1 MNKSIKRLTTSVAV
15 ITALTAASN
24 FMPHVSADKIEIEPM
39 FTYGE
44 SLDNTQFEETKDVLG
59 VEDGAEEIEV
69 QIDEL
74 NGLLQDDYPYNQVYS
89 STYITPAQNDGD
101 ISVEIMTPETITA
114 ITPLQ
119 YENAA
124 LTAGAV
130 DVDIKVGSSV
140 PVDGSGA
147 LAGVYKAFES
157 QGGELDEQ
165 AVGVAQDELA
175 VTSSIAQENEGQE
188 GFSDESLNGAIAEIK
203 DEIQQSKEA
212 NGGTINADEITI
224 IVNNIVNNYNLNGVL
239 SEENVQSITNQMQNF
254 SDLELSEE
262 QKSAISDFGQNIKD
276 AAGNVVE
283 GAESA
288 WNNVSEED
296 KQEVT
301 EQATGLWDSIVQ
313 FFTNLFNTLF
323 GGEN

>member
-1 MNKSIKRLTTSVAV
+1 MNKSIKRLTTTVAV
-15 ITALTAASN
+15 ITALTAAST

-212 NGGTINADEITI
+212 NGGTINADEITV
-224 IVNNIVNNYNLNGVL
+224 IVNNIVNNYNLNDVL